1 MDQAAKLR
9 KLAGE
14 RGVVVPIKDNIE
26 RNNGKQWK
34 SSGNLKDQE
43 PQKSQKAEKAAHRPR
58 IISVSSG
65 KGGVGKTSVT
75 VNLAIMLAQLG
86 KKVTILDADLGM
98 ANVNLLVGFIP
109 KFNLQHVFKGQKKIS
124 DIIIEIPEGVKI
136 IAGASGFY
144 QLANMQDESREAMI
158 EDFNEAISGDIV
170 IIDTGAGVSANV
182 LSFVLIADESIVVT
196 TPEPTAITDAYG
208 MIKAIVSQ
216 TSEMNIKLLVNR
228 VQSAM
233 EGKKVADRIINISSQ
248 FLSARVENFG
258 FIFEDPVVSRSV
270 HNQKPYVI
278 SYPKAK
284 ATGCVRSIAAH
295 MLQMQMDQ
303 LPEPKS
309 SFMDKVMNLFGRDE
323 PSA

>member
-14 RGVVVPIKDNIE
+14 RGVVVPIKEGSDIQ
-26 RNNGKQWK
+26 KQVKQEIDQK
-34 SSGNLKDQE
+34 SSGKPERAQE
-43 PQKSQKAEKAAHRPR
+43 SAKQRPR
-58 IISVSSG
+58 IIAVSSG

-75 VNLAIMLAQLG
+75 VNLAIMLSQLG

-144 QLANMQDESREAMI
+144 QLANMPDERREAMI
-158 EDFNEAISGDIV
+158 EEFNEAISGDIV

-182 LSFVLIADESIVVT
+182 LSFVLVADESIVVT

-216 TSEMNIKLLVNR
+216 SSEMNIKLLVNR
-228 VQSAM
+228 TQSAV

-248 FLSARVENFG
+248 FLSARVENLG
-258 FIFEDPVVSRSV
+258 FIFDEYIVSRSV
-270 HNQKPYVI
+270 HDQKPFVI
-278 SYPKAK
+278 SYPRSKA
-284 ATGCVRSIAAH
+284 AGCVRTVAAH
-295 MLQMQMDQ
+295 LLNMQMDQ
-303 LPEPKS
+303 FPENKA
-309 SFMDKVMNLFGRDE
+309 SFMDKVMNLFGRNDT
-323 PSA
+323 